1 MSVKKSTILLTVL
14 LMAVALSYAQ
24 QRPAPPKTINV
35 DVEVVLINATVTMP
49 DGRFVTNLDKKSFQ
63 LWEDKVEQKIEYF
76 SSEDLPV
83 SVGIIFDA
91 SGSMSPYLG
100 MARSAAVTFLKM
112 GDRSDEYFLV
122 EFNDKPRIT
131 VEFTSDI
138 SKLQNHLVFT
148 AAKGLTALYDALY
161 LGMDTVKKGVHPK
174 KALLV
179 VTDGEENHS
188 RYSFSNVRDF
198 VREQDVQL
206 YAIGPAAPL
215 SSLAELT
222 GGRSFDASFRDLED
236 ICMKI
241 AVELKNQY
249 MIGYRSTNESKDG
262 RWRKVELRVTAPR
275 GMPKL
280 NVRGKSGYYA
290 PTLESAPAANR

>member
-1 MSVKKSTILLTVL
+1 MRTIKSAVLLTLALATVVL
-14 LMAVALSYAQ
+14 CYAG
-24 QRPAPPKTINV
+24 QRHPTQRTINV
-35 DVEVVLINATVTMP
+35 AVDLVLINATVTMP
-49 DGRFVTNLDKKSFQ
+49 DGRFVTNLDQQNFQ

-76 SSEDLPV
+76 STEDLPL

-91 SGSMSPYLG
+91 SGSMSPFLG

-112 GDRSDEYFLV
+112 GDRNDEYFLV

-131 VEFTSDI
+131 VDFTTEI
-138 SKLQNHLVFT
+138 SKLQNHIVFT
-148 AAKGLTALYDALY
+148 NAKGMTALYDAIY
-161 LGMDTVKKGVHPK
+161 LGMDTVKKGMHPK

-188 RYSFSNVRDF
+188 RYNFSNVRDF
-198 VREQDVQL
+198 IREQDVQI
-206 YAIGPAAPL
+206 YAIGPQAPL
-215 SSLAELT
+215 STLSELT
-222 GGRSFDASFRDLED
+222 GGRSFDASFRDMED

-262 RWRKVELRVTAPR
+262 RWRKVDLKVNAPR
-275 GMPKL
+275 GLPKL
-280 NVRGKSGYYA
+280 NVRGKTGYYA
-290 PTLESAPAANR
+290 PTRDAAATNR

>member
-1 MSVKKSTILLTVL
+1 
-14 LMAVALSYAQ
+14 
-24 QRPAPPKTINV
+24 
-35 DVEVVLINATVTMP
+35 
-49 DGRFVTNLDKKSFQ
+49 
-63 LWEDKVEQKIEYF
+63 
-76 SSEDLPV
+76 
-83 SVGIIFDA
+83 
-91 SGSMSPYLG
+91 
-100 MARSAAVTFLKM
+100 
-112 GDRSDEYFLV
+112 
-122 EFNDKPRIT
+122 
-131 VEFTSDI
+131 
-138 SKLQNHLVFT
+138 
-148 AAKGLTALYDALY
+148 
-161 LGMDTVKKGVHPK
+161 MDTVKKGVHPK